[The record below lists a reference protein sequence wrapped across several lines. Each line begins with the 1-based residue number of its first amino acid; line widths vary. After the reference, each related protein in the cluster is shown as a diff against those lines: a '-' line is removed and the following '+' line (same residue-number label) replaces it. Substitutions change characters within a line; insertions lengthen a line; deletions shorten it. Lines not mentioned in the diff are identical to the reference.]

1 MSNKLFREREADI
14 AGPLSLIKPQLGAQI
29 KAGEVTL
36 ESQLGIQS
44 FNEKIERWFG
54 STQQFSNRVLRG
66 WKICIVDCLAYPYTV
81 FCRQCQVYPHYRVSP
96 SPLAPL
102 RSVIALHRIAHAQGI
117 HACRHDAGSNVG
129 SRRKGHNAT
138 QVRSEIPYPS
148 KCVVCN
154 HHASLVSYTY
164 LEMVQNTSHR
174 VHTSFMGVA
183 FQRPLLMTGVSQ
195 QLPFSLLLGPTV
207 LHSVAC
213 DAISYLVRRA
223 LNSARATLLP
233 GDAHARRQHPVRN
246 GSDLRQG
253 NIQGF
258 RGLHKGDMG
267 GGGATGVLQGILGTA
282 AAVHS
287 AGTAVAGAV
296 ETGVDPGEEKWQAG
310 VEKGEHANFCL
321 CASWCMFSFCIH
333 II

>member
-1 MSNKLFREREADI
+1 MVH
-14 AGPLSLIKPQLGAQI
+14 LSLC
-29 KAGEVTL
+29 
-36 ESQLGIQS
+36 S
-44 FNEKIERWFG
+44 
-54 STQQFSNRVLRG
+54 VLCA
-66 WKICIVDCLAYPYTV
+66 ITMP
-81 FCRQCQVYPHYRVSP
+81 
-96 SPLAPL
+96 
-102 RSVIALHRIAHAQGI
+102 
-117 HACRHDAGSNVG
+117 
-129 SRRKGHNAT
+129 
-138 QVRSEIPYPS
+138 
-148 KCVVCN
+148 
-154 HHASLVSYTY
+154 LVSYTY
-164 LEMVQNTSHR
+164 LEMVQVRINLNI
-174 VHTSFMGVA
+174 
-183 FQRPLLMTGVSQ
+183 PLLSDDTTFSHMFYPVTANTLILRPPSEHLPQGTHQLHGGGLPETSSDDRGLAAASLFPTPWPHGPPQ
-195 QLPFSLLLGPTV
+195 RGLRRHQLPGQAGPEQVCSRVGGHAQQQPPQSGHVHSLHLP
-207 LHSVAC
+207 LH
-213 DAISYLVRRA
+213 LVRCKHGPLPA
-223 LNSARATLLP
+223 TNSARATLLP

-296 ETGVDPGEEKWQAG
+296 EAGVDPGEEKWQAG